1 MTAQERPNLTPE
13 LLASLLE
20 ALPARMKKR
29 LDGAPTT
36 ADGWTWSM
44 QDAAISVATD
54 GEEKVTL
61 HPKESLI
68 TDLSQVQCTC
78 LLSPKC
84 FHAAAVL
91 SVLPVAL
98 PGAVGPSSDAPAT
111 APATGT
117 ATDAVPTESLSP
129 AEIAVGEA
137 AFAIGADVLAA
148 GFAATSALRT
158 ATLLRV
164 SFEARKLGV
173 PAIEGAL
180 LRVFVALRQRASDD
194 PDFRLSDATRD
205 LAELLTLA
213 QRLRRGDATA
223 VGIARNA
230 YHAYGSARL
239 TGLCCE
245 PILVGGQAGVV
256 THFSDGKRLFSA
268 GDVMPGSAE
277 RAVAAYEAPLRFGEV
292 SLAQREACRQGLVF
306 AAAKVAANGRLGAG
320 KEVVVASTKADAA
333 VRDALFAE
341 PLANQL
347 ARAATAAGQGL
358 VFLDGFF
365 AEGASGPLQ
374 RGPVFVARFG
384 DAAVTVGLR
393 VAIDDPRFAF
403 RENLSL
409 LAKNVVQTRLIARL
423 EPGTEPIVVPLAL
436 VSGSSARISE
446 GEFEGEDGVRPKL
459 FPFEDEEKS
468 VVNLAFD
475 RVRHARF
482 PRPAVDVDPASA
494 RPPGSTEGEETAST
508 ASVHGD
514 PLLPLRR
521 RLERYALAGRGSLP
535 ASAQEA
541 LRRDAAHL
549 DGAFLRGGAAL
560 LTALFAAAG
569 GHDRRAAAE
578 RFVAATAYLYAAEAT
593 FAKAAW
599 LAELALKN

>member
-36 ADGWTWSM
+36 AEGWTWSV

-68 TDLSQVQCTC
+68 ADLSQVQCTC

-98 PGAVGPSSDAPAT
+98 PGAAGASNEAPA
-111 APATGT
+111 ALAS
-117 ATDAVPTESLSP
+117 ADAGATESLSP
-129 AEIAVGEA
+129 SEIAVGEA

-223 VGIARNA
+223 VGIARNV

-277 RAVAAYEAPLRFGEV
+277 RAVAAYDAPLRFGEV
-292 SLAQREACRQGLVF
+292 SLPQREACRQGLVF

-358 VFLDGFF
+358 VFLDGVF
-365 AEGASGPLQ
+365 AENAAG
-374 RGPVFVARFG
+374 RPVFVAHFFLDPRERATTNVG
-384 DAAVTVGLR
+384 DATVTVGVR

-423 EPGTEPIVVPLAL
+423 EPGTEAMVVPLAL
-436 VSGSSARISE
+436 VSGSVLRVPE
-446 GEFEGEDGVRPKL
+446 GTDDDGVSQAPKL
-459 FPFEDEEKS
+459 FPFDEEEKS
-468 VVNLAFD
+468 IVNLAFD

-482 PRPAVDVDPASA
+482 PRPAVDVDPAASA
-494 RPPGSTEGEETAST
+494 PAAPSLAAEAPT
-508 ASVHGD
+508 HGD
-514 PLLPLRR
+514 PLMPLRR

-535 ASAQEA
+535 ASAHEA
-541 LRRDAAHL
+541 LRKDAAHL

-578 RFVAATAYLYAAEAT
+578 RFVAATAYLYAAEGT

>member
-36 ADGWTWSM
+36 AEGWTWSM

-68 TDLSQVQCTC
+68 ADLSQVQCTC

-98 PGAVGPSSDAPAT
+98 PGAAGGANEAPAA
-111 APATGT
+111 APS
-117 ATDAVPTESLSP
+117 TDIRVTESLSP
-129 AEIAVGEA
+129 SEIAVGEA

-180 LRVFVALRQRASDD
+180 LRVFVALRQRANDD

-223 VGIARNA
+223 VGIARNV

-277 RAVAAYEAPLRFGEV
+277 RAVAAYDAPLRFGEV
-292 SLAQREACRQGLVF
+292 SLPQRDACRQGLVF

-358 VFLDGFF
+358 VFLDGVFVEN
-365 AEGASGPLQ
+365 AAG
-374 RGPVFVARFG
+374 RPVFVAHFG
-384 DAAVTVGLR
+384 DATVTVGVR

-423 EPGTEPIVVPLAL
+423 EPGTEATVVPLAL
-436 VSGSSARISE
+436 VSGSTLKVSE
-446 GEFEGEDGVRPKL
+446 GEQSDEGSQAPKL
-459 FPFEDEEKS
+459 FPFDEEEKS
-468 VVNLAFD
+468 IVNLAFD

-482 PRPAVDVDPASA
+482 PRPAVDVDPATA
-494 RPPGSTEGEETAST
+494 TASAPMLAAEAPT
-508 ASVHGD
+508 HGD
-514 PLLPLRR
+514 PLMPLRR

-541 LRRDAAHL
+541 LRKDAAHL

-599 LAELALKN
+599 LAELALKD

>member
-36 ADGWTWSM
+36 ADGWTWSV

-68 TDLSQVQCTC
+68 ADLSQVQCTC

-98 PGAVGPSSDAPAT
+98 PGTAGASNEAPA
-111 APATGT
+111 ALAS
-117 ATDAVPTESLSP
+117 ADAGAAESLSP
-129 AEIAVGEA
+129 SEIAVGEA

-223 VGIARNA
+223 VGIARNV

-277 RAVAAYEAPLRFGEV
+277 RAVAAYDAPLRFGEV

-306 AAAKVAANGRLGAG
+306 AAGKVAANGRLGAG
-320 KEVVVASTKADAA
+320 KEVVVASTKADSA

-358 VFLDGFF
+358 VFLDGVF
-365 AEGASGPLQ
+365 AENAAG
-374 RGPVFVARFG
+374 RPVFVAQFG
-384 DAAVTVGLR
+384 DATVTVGVR

-409 LAKNVVQTRLIARL
+409 LAKNVIQTRLIARL
-423 EPGTEPIVVPLAL
+423 EPGTEATVVPLAL
-436 VSGSSARISE
+436 VSGSVLRAPE
-446 GEFEGEDGVRPKL
+446 GADDDGVSQAPKL
-459 FPFEDEEKS
+459 FPFDEEEKS
-468 VVNLAFD
+468 IVNLAFD

-482 PRPAVDVDPASA
+482 PRPAVDVDPAA
-494 RPPGSTEGEETAST
+494 VTAAAPPLAAEAPT
-508 ASVHGD
+508 HGD
-514 PLLPLRR
+514 PLMPLRR

-541 LRRDAAHL
+541 LRKDAAHL
-549 DGAFLRGGAAL
+549 DGGFLRGGAAL